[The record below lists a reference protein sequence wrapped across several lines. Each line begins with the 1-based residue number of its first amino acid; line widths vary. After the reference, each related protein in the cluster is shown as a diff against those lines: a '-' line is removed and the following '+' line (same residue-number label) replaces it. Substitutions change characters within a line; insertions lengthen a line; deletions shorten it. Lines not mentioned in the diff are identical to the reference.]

1 MEVRVM
7 KKRGF
12 SVIELLVII
21 AILTILGI
29 ISLSAMYQHQRFRP
43 KPNQIATI
51 LADTNYYQWQGEEYT
66 GGYKEQSQVLRKNQ
80 KVLVTWRRLNTS
92 SNEKSVSCLLP
103 NESGD
108 FIGDEV
114 YIPERNIDFNSA
126 GADLLKLN
134 QPAVGEKPELAE
146 AERKLAEI
154 KAQIEQKEAEL
165 FKARLILRISQEL
178 LVNSQ
183 GQSTVKVGDNR
194 YSLEQL
200 KNDIDLRQK
209 QGESLTQAISRDKN
223 YLARLGKLQTAR
235 ERLAQGQLPDL
246 PSPLID
252 FNQPLIKDE
261 VWFEQLVAPLLEKG
275 IDLAKAKDYGGAL
288 AQFNEVLETDPKNAA
303 ALNNKGVCLAA
314 LGEKEA
320 AKNLFAEA
328 LALEPK
334 QEEIL
339 INQAAILL
347 AGLAESQTALADSSI
362 KEIYSLLDPILANS
376 TDKETIEIIQ
386 ASKKITEEVRQAK
399 SQGLPKEFLIPFS
412 LIGANGSLSGGVCKV
427 AAKLAQ
433 KHQSINGSEF

>member
-1 MEVRVM
+1 M

-334 QEEIL
+334 HR
-339 INQAAILL
+339 
-347 AGLAESQTALADSSI
+347 
-362 KEIYSLLDPILANS
+362 
-376 TDKETIEIIQ
+376 
-386 ASKKITEEVRQAK
+386 KK
-399 SQGLPKEFLIPFS
+399 S
-412 LIGANGSLSGGVCKV
+412 
-427 AAKLAQ
+427 
-433 KHQSINGSEF
+433 